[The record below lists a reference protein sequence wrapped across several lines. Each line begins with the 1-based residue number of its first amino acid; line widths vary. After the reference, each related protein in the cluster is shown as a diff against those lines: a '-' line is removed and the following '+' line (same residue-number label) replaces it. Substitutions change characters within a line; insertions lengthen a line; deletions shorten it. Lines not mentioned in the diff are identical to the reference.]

1 MKNILNEELIK
12 QIRLMNFDRSK
23 TLLEQDP
30 KEQKPKEQKPKNP
43 SDRLGSE
50 FNATPKIFSDPI
62 YKEYEN
68 LSPEEKQKRE
78 NESLNKK
85 WKSRLCTTNAQQK
98 GSVYIDGYYE
108 SHEDFCKPFGG
119 TQVFRTKSEG
129 KSFLGISEKDVLG
142 EGFFCGCKFNG
153 QTLIGDKTVKV
164 NEYLNR
170 PMTEITYP
178 IADFLSEPHNIA
190 MIASI
195 AFSMFGGGVGDVF
208 SLIFDAIDVGIF
220 IEEGDYFM
228 AGLAA
233 MFAII
238 PFGDLMKAYLRKYPG
253 AKNFTKK
260 VMKDILEK
268 LKLKK
273 PLTPDEKK
281 FVDAVTSAK
290 QQNKVFWKMVREKIR
305 MIIIGEKPNYV
316 VALLVWLVKKGFL
329 TGKFL
334 LKWGLIIGGVFY
346 SWYKIAE
353 WLGIA
358 PNQEEM
364 GGKNQLSKTD
374 FVEMNVL
381 SYLQNML
388 SKGYNY
394 NTSLNKTELPEVAA
408 LQYVLYAGGY
418 FTPEVLPTFS
428 VKKGILSFNN
438 SKDIKNIKVYSV
450 IGKMVDEI
458 TNNKNDKIELKN
470 KLNKGVYILKI
481 TDKNNEVKTEKLNYA
496 GEEYNIYSVGKVSPT
511 NKVKWGYY
519 DNFTKN
525 AVENFQQKNSLTDDG
540 IAGSNTIKSLIDK
553 IKNNKITDFSKPE
566 NIAKYDFGKDVVEK
580 EVEFTG
586 EEFKKSYEE
595 QKTQVLDSVYQEYD
609 KMKEKI
615 NVDSLQGEWSKGKIN
630 IVVPE
635 IPK

>member
-1 MKNILNEELIK
+1 MKNISLNEELLN

-23 TLLEQDP
+23 TLLEQGGQIE
-30 KEQKPKEQKPKNP
+30 KVTQKT
-43 SDRLGSE
+43 DRLGSE
-50 FNATPKIFSDPI
+50 FRATPKIFSDPV
-62 YKEYEN
+62 YKEYQK

-98 GSVYIDGYYE
+98 GSVYNGEYYM

-119 TQVFRTKSEG
+119 PQVYRTKKEG
-129 KSFLGISEKDVLG
+129 KSFLGIGEKDVLG
-142 EGFFCGCKFNG
+142 EGFFCGCKLNS
-153 QTLIGDKTVKV
+153 QTFIGDKTVKV
-164 NEYLNR
+164 NEYLDR

-208 SLIFDAIDVGIF
+208 SLIFDAIDVALF

-228 AGLAA
+228 AGLAII
-233 MFAII
+233 FAVI
-238 PFGDLMKAYLRKYPG
+238 PFGDLLKAYLRKYPG

-305 MIIIGEKPNYV
+305 MTIIGEKPNYV
-316 VALLVWLVKKGFL
+316 VAFILWLVKKGFL
-329 TGKFL
+329 TSQFL
-334 LKWGLIIGGVFY
+334 VKWGLIIGGVFY

-353 WLGIA
+353 WLGIS
-358 PNQEEM
+358 PNSV
-364 GGKNQLSKTD
+364 KSNKKQLTKSD

-381 SYLQNML
+381 SYLKNMSL
-388 SKGYNY
+388 KGYNY
-394 NTSLNKTELPEVAA
+394 NTSLSKTELPEVAA
-408 LQYVLYAGGY
+408 IQYVLYAGGY
-418 FTPEVLPTFS
+418 LT
-428 VKKGILSFNN
+428 G
-438 SKDIKNIKVYSV
+438 
-450 IGKMVDEI
+450 
-458 TNNKNDKIELKN
+458 
-470 KLNKGVYILKI
+470 
-481 TDKNNEVKTEKLNYA
+481 
-496 GEEYNIYSVGKVSPT
+496 
-511 NKVKWGYY
+511 KVKWGYY
-519 DNFTKN
+519 DDLTKS
-525 AVENFQQKNSLTDDG
+525 AVETYQQKNSLTKDG
-540 IAGSNTIKSLIDK
+540 VVGSNTIKSLIDK

-586 EEFKKSYEE
+586 EEFKKSYEN
-595 QKTQVLDSVYQEYD
+595 QKTQVLDSLYQELD

-615 NVDSLQGEWSKGKIN
+615 NVDSLNNAWSGGRIKLKI
-630 IVVPE
+630 PE

>member
-1 MKNILNEELIK
+1 MKKISLNEELLH
-12 QIRLMNFDRSK
+12 QIRLMSFDRSK
-23 TLLEQDP
+23 TLLEHTPP
-30 KEQKPKEQKPKNP
+30 KKKPPIEKVAQKT
-43 SDRLGSE
+43 DRLGSE
-50 FNATPKIFSDPI
+50 FRATPKIFSDPV
-62 YKEYEN
+62 YKEYQN

-85 WKSRLCTTNAQQK
+85 WKSRLCTTNDQQK

-119 TQVFRTKSEG
+119 PQVYRTKKEG
-129 KSFLGISEKDVLG
+129 KSFLGIGEKDVLG
-142 EGFFCGCKFNG
+142 EGFFCGCKLNS
-153 QTLIGDKTVKV
+153 QTFIGDKTVKV
-164 NEYLNR
+164 NEYLDR

-195 AFSMFGGGVGDVF
+195 AFSMFGGGIGQVF
-208 SLIFDAIDVGIF
+208 SLVFDALDVRLY

-228 AGLAA
+228 AGLAM

-238 PFGDLMKAYLRKYPG
+238 PFGDLMKAYLRKYRG

-305 MIIIGEKPNYV
+305 MTIIGEKPNYV
-316 VALLVWLVKKGFL
+316 VAFILWLVKKGFL
-329 TGKFL
+329 TSQL
-334 LKWGLIIGGVFY
+334 LVKWGLIIGGVFY

-353 WLGIA
+353 WLGIS
-358 PNQEEM
+358 PDSVKSN
-364 GGKNQLSKTD
+364 KKQLTKSD

-381 SYLQNML
+381 SYLKNMSL
-388 SKGYNY
+388 KGYNY
-394 NTSLNKTELPEVAA
+394 NTSLSKTDLPEVAA
-408 LQYVLYAGGY
+408 IQYALYAGGY
-418 FTPEVLPTFS
+418 FT
-428 VKKGILSFNN
+428 
-438 SKDIKNIKVYSV
+438 
-450 IGKMVDEI
+450 
-458 TNNKNDKIELKN
+458 
-470 KLNKGVYILKI
+470 
-481 TDKNNEVKTEKLNYA
+481 
-496 GEEYNIYSVGKVSPT
+496 T

-519 DNFTKN
+519 DDITKN
-525 AVENFQQKNSLTDDG
+525 SVKKYQQKNSLTDDG
-540 IAGSNTIKSLIDK
+540 IVGPNTIKSLIDK
-553 IKNNKITDFSKPE
+553 INSNKITDFSKPE
-566 NIAKYDFGKDVVEK
+566 NIAKYDFKKEVIEK

-586 EEFKKSYEE
+586 EEFKKSYEN
-595 QKTQVLDSVYQEYD
+595 QKTQVLDSVYQELD

-615 NVDSLQGEWSKGKIN
+615 NVDSLRNAWSSGQIKMK
-630 IVVPE
+630 VPE